1 MPKKQN
7 KYKNAF
13 VTGYNEKQE
22 EAEKQSKLKHKHKI
36 EDENVLVVEK
46 TNTWKFTIR
55 VLILLVKTAAWIIL
69 VAFAAVGVLSLIYPE
84 TRMELFY
91 LISKIFHSIF

>member
-1 MPKKQN
+1 MPRKQK

-13 VTGYNEKQE
+13 VTGYNKKLE
-22 EAEKQSKLKHKHKI
+22 EVEKQSKLKHKHKI
-36 EDENVLVVEK
+36 EDENVLIVEK

-55 VLILLVKTAAWIIL
+55 VLMLLVKTVAWIIL

>member
-13 VTGYNEKQE
+13 VSGYNKKLE

-36 EDENVLVVEK
+36 EDENVLIVEK